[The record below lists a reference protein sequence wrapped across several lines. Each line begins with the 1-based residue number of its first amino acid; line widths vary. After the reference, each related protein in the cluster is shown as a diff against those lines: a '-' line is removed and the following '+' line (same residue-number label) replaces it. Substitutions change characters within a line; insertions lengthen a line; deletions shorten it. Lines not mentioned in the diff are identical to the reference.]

1 MNNNPMNLLNFM
13 KTVKNPKQAVI
24 NMINSNGNPMLK
36 NLVEMAE
43 KGDSKGIEEFARN
56 LYKEQGRDFDKE
68 YNAFME
74 KIKKGDIF

>member
-43 KGDSKGIEEFARN
+43 KGDNKGIEEFARN

-68 YNAFME
+68 FSQFTNNF
-74 KIKKGDIF
+74 K